1 MSQSF
6 NYRHLY
12 YFWVVAKEG
21 GVARAAERLDM
32 AVQTISAQVRSL
44 EKNLGVALLRSE
56 GRNLV
61 LTDAGVAALHEA
73 DHIFALGE
81 QLPLRVREATSG
93 QAVRLNLGISDGIA
107 KLAVHRLLT
116 PVLDEP
122 HLRLLCHDG
131 EFQPLLAELAL
142 HKLDAVLADRS
153 APPNPALR
161 TTSQLLGTSAIG
173 WYAPPLWARAA
184 SQNFPHSLAVVPV
197 ILPTAHAA
205 LRARI
210 DHWLERERIR
220 PRLAGE
226 FEDSA
231 LLSTFAAAGMGV
243 MPAPL
248 LLGEHLQRTYGL
260 EPVGTTADVHEHF
273 HLIYSARKVIHPL
286 VTRLAE
292 AGAAGLLGDAATD

>member
-6 NYRHLY
+6 NYRHLF

-21 GVARAAERLDM
+21 GIARAAERLDM
-32 AVQTISAQVRSL
+32 AVQTISAQVREL
-44 EKNLGVALLRSE
+44 EKSLGVSLLRTE

-81 QLPLRVREATSG
+81 LLPVRVREAASG
-93 QAVRLNLGISDGIA
+93 QTLRLNLGISDGIA

-122 HLRLLCHDG
+122 HLRLLCHEG
-131 EFQPLLAELAL
+131 EFQPLLGELAL
-142 HKLDAVLADRS
+142 HKLDAVLADRA

-161 TTSQLLGTSAIG
+161 TTSQLLGTSAIA
-173 WYAPPLWARAA
+173 WYAPPLWADAA
-184 SQNFPHSLAVVPV
+184 TNNFPHSLAVVPV
-197 ILPTAHAA
+197 LLPTDHAA
-205 LRARI
+205 MRARI

-220 PRLAGE
+220 PRIAGE

-231 LLSTFAAAGMGV
+231 LLSTFAATGMGV
-243 MPAPL
+243 MPAPVS
-248 LLGEHLQRTYGL
+248 LGEHLAQTHGL
-260 EPVGTTADVHEHF
+260 VQVGTAPDVQEQF
-273 HLIYSARKVIHPL
+273 HLIYSARKVMHPL
-286 VTRLAE
+286 LVRLLE
-292 AGAAGLLGDAATD
+292 AGKSETLLN

>member
-6 NYRHLY
+6 NYRHLF

-21 GVARAAERLDM
+21 GIARAAERLDM
-32 AVQTISAQVRSL
+32 AVQTISAQVREL
-44 EKNLGVALLRSE
+44 EKSLGVSLLRTE

-81 QLPLRVREATSG
+81 LLPVRVREAASG
-93 QAVRLNLGISDGIA
+93 QTLRLNLGISDGIA

-122 HLRLLCHDG
+122 HLRLLCHEG
-131 EFQPLLAELAL
+131 EFQPLLGELAL
-142 HKLDAVLADRS
+142 HKLDAVLADRA

-161 TTSQLLGTSAIG
+161 TTSQLLGTSAIA
-173 WYAPPLWARAA
+173 WYAPPLWAEAA
-184 SQNFPHSLAVVPV
+184 ANNFPHSLAAVPV
-197 ILPTAHAA
+197 LLPTDHAA
-205 LRARI
+205 MRARI

-220 PRLAGE
+220 PRIAGE

-231 LLSTFAAAGMGV
+231 LLSTFAATGMGV
-243 MPAPL
+243 MPAPVS
-248 LLGEHLQRTYGL
+248 LGEHLAQTHGL
-260 EPVGTTADVHEHF
+260 VQVGTAPDVQEQF
-273 HLIYSARKVIHPL
+273 HLIYSARKVMHPL
-286 VTRLAE
+286 LTRLLE
-292 AGAAGLLGDAATD
+292 AGQGGMLLN

>member
-21 GVARAAERLDM
+21 GMARAAERLDM
-32 AVQTISAQVRSL
+32 AVQTISAQVRAL
-44 EKNLGVALLRSE
+44 EQALGVSLLRNE

-61 LTDAGVAALHEA
+61 LTEAGVAALHEA

-81 QLPLRVREATSG
+81 LLPLRVREAASG
-93 QAVRLNLGISDGIA
+93 QTLRLNLGISDGIA

-122 HLRLLCHDG
+122 HLRLLCHEG
-131 EFQPLLAELAL
+131 EFQPLLGELAL
-142 HKLDAVLADRS
+142 HKLDAVLADRA

-161 TTSQLLGTSAIG
+161 TTSQLLGSSAIA
-173 WYAPPLWARAA
+173 WYAPPLWAEAA
-184 SQNFPHSLAVVPV
+184 ANGFPHSLAVVPV
-197 ILPTAHAA
+197 LLPTDHAA
-205 LRARI
+205 MRARI

-220 PRLAGE
+220 PRIAGE

-231 LLSTFAAAGMGV
+231 LLSTFAATGMGV
-243 MPAPL
+243 MPAPVS
-248 LLGEHLQRTYGL
+248 LGEHLAQTYGL
-260 EPVGTTADVHEHF
+260 VQVGSTPEVQEQF
-273 HLIYSARKVIHPL
+273 HLIYSARKVMHPL
-286 VTRLAE
+286 LTRLLE
-292 AGAAGLLGDAATD
+292 AGKIGTLLN

>member
-6 NYRHLY
+6 NYRHLF

-21 GVARAAERLDM
+21 GIARAAERLDM
-32 AVQTISAQVRSL
+32 AVQTISAQVREL
-44 EKNLGVALLRSE
+44 EKALGVSLLRTE

-81 QLPLRVREATSG
+81 LLPVRVREAASG
-93 QAVRLNLGISDGIA
+93 QTLRLNLGISDGIA

-122 HLRLLCHDG
+122 HLRLLCHEG
-131 EFQPLLAELAL
+131 EFQPLLGELAL
-142 HKLDAVLADRS
+142 HKLDAVLADRA

-161 TTSQLLGTSAIG
+161 TTSQLLGTSAIA
-173 WYAPPLWARAA
+173 WYAPPLWAEAA
-184 SQNFPHSLAVVPV
+184 ANNFPHSLAVVPV
-197 ILPTAHAA
+197 LLPTDHAA
-205 LRARI
+205 MRARI

-220 PRLAGE
+220 PRIAGE

-231 LLSTFAAAGMGV
+231 LLSTFAATGMGV
-243 MPAPL
+243 MPAPVS
-248 LLGEHLQRTYGL
+248 LGEHLAQTHGL
-260 EPVGTTADVHEHF
+260 VQVGTAPDVQEQF
-273 HLIYSARKVIHPL
+273 HLIYSARKVMHPL
-286 VTRLAE
+286 LTRLLE
-292 AGAAGLLGDAATD
+292 AGSSGSLLN

>member
-6 NYRHLY
+6 NYRHLF

-21 GVARAAERLDM
+21 GIARAAERLDM
-32 AVQTISAQVRSL
+32 AVQTISAQVREL
-44 EKNLGVALLRSE
+44 EKSLGVSLLRTE

-81 QLPLRVREATSG
+81 LLPVRVREAATG
-93 QAVRLNLGISDGIA
+93 QTLRLNLGISDGIA

-122 HLRLLCHDG
+122 HLRLLCHEG
-131 EFQPLLAELAL
+131 EFQPLLGELAL
-142 HKLDAVLADRS
+142 HKLDAVLADRA

-161 TTSQLLGTSAIG
+161 TTSQLLGTSAIA
-173 WYAPPLWARAA
+173 WYAPPLWADAA
-184 SQNFPHSLAVVPV
+184 TNNFPHSLAVVPV
-197 ILPTAHAA
+197 LLPTDHAA
-205 LRARI
+205 MRARI

-220 PRLAGE
+220 PRIAGE

-231 LLSTFAAAGMGV
+231 LLSTFAATGMGV
-243 MPAPL
+243 MPAPVS
-248 LLGEHLQRTYGL
+248 LGEHLAQTHGL
-260 EPVGTTADVHEHF
+260 VQVGTAPDVQEQF
-273 HLIYSARKVIHPL
+273 HLIYSARKVMHPL
-286 VTRLAE
+286 LVRLLE
-292 AGAAGLLGDAATD
+292 AGKSETLLN

>member
-6 NYRHLY
+6 NYRHLF

-21 GVARAAERLDM
+21 GIARAAERLDM
-32 AVQTISAQVRSL
+32 AVQTISAQVREL
-44 EKNLGVALLRSE
+44 EKSLGGSRLRSE

-81 QLPLRVREATSG
+81 LLPVRVREAASG
-93 QAVRLNLGISDGIA
+93 QTLRLNLGISDGIA

-122 HLRLLCHDG
+122 HLRLLCHEG
-131 EFQPLLAELAL
+131 EFQPLLGELAL
-142 HKLDAVLADRS
+142 HKLDAVLADRA

-161 TTSQLLGTSAIG
+161 TTSQLLGSSAIA
-173 WYAPPLWARAA
+173 WYAPPLWAEAA
-184 SQNFPHSLAVVPV
+184 ANGFPHSLAVVPV
-197 ILPTAHAA
+197 LLPTDHAA
-205 LRARI
+205 MRARI

-220 PRLAGE
+220 PRIAGE

-231 LLSTFAAAGMGV
+231 LLSTFAATGMGV
-243 MPAPL
+243 MPAPVS
-248 LLGEHLQRTYGL
+248 LGEHLAQTHGL
-260 EPVGTTADVHEHF
+260 VQVGSTPEVQEQF
-273 HLIYSARKVIHPL
+273 HLIYSARKVMHPL
-286 VTRLAE
+286 LTRLLE
-292 AGAAGLLGDAATD
+292 AGKIGTLLN

>member
-6 NYRHLY
+6 NYRHLF

-21 GVARAAERLDM
+21 GIARAAERLDM
-32 AVQTISAQVRSL
+32 AVQTISAQVRAL
-44 EKNLGVALLRSE
+44 EKSLGVSLLRSE

-81 QLPLRVREATSG
+81 LLPVRVREAASG
-93 QAVRLNLGISDGIA
+93 QTLRLNLGISDGIA

-122 HLRLLCHDG
+122 HLRLLCHEG
-131 EFQPLLAELAL
+131 EFQPLLGELAL
-142 HKLDAVLADRS
+142 HKLDAVLADRA

-161 TTSQLLGTSAIG
+161 TTSQLLGSSAIA
-173 WYAPPLWARAA
+173 WFAPPLWAEAA
-184 SQNFPHSLAVVPV
+184 ANNFPHSLAVVPV
-197 ILPTAHAA
+197 LLPTDHAA
-205 LRARI
+205 MRARI

-220 PRLAGE
+220 PRIAGE

-231 LLSTFAAAGMGV
+231 LLSTFAATGMGV
-243 MPAPL
+243 MPAPVS
-248 LLGEHLQRTYGL
+248 LGEHLAQTHGL
-260 EPVGTTADVHEHF
+260 VQVGSTPEVQEQF
-273 HLIYSARKVIHPL
+273 HLIYSARKVMHPL
-286 VTRLAE
+286 LTRLLE
-292 AGAAGLLGDAATD
+292 AGKIGTLLN

>member
-6 NYRHLY
+6 NYRHLF

-21 GVARAAERLDM
+21 GIARAAERLDM
-32 AVQTISAQVRSL
+32 AVQTISAQVREL
-44 EKNLGVALLRSE
+44 EKALGVSLLRSE

-81 QLPLRVREATSG
+81 LLPQRVREAASG
-93 QAVRLNLGISDGIA
+93 PTLRLNLGISDGIA

-122 HLRLLCHDG
+122 HLRLLCHEG
-131 EFQPLLAELAL
+131 EFQPLLGELAL
-142 HKLDAVLADRS
+142 HKLDAVLADRA

-161 TTSQLLGTSAIG
+161 TSSQLLGSSAIA
-173 WYAPPLWARAA
+173 WFAPPLWAEAA
-184 SQNFPHSLAVVPV
+184 ANGFPHSLAVVPV
-197 ILPTAHAA
+197 LLPTDHAA
-205 LRARI
+205 MRARI

-220 PRLAGE
+220 PRIAGE

-231 LLSTFAAAGMGV
+231 LLSTFAATGMGV
-243 MPAPL
+243 MPAPVS
-248 LLGEHLQRTYGL
+248 LGEHLAQTHGL
-260 EPVGTTADVHEHF
+260 VQVGSTPDVQEQF
-273 HLIYSARKVIHPL
+273 HLIYSARKVMHPL
-286 VTRLAE
+286 LTRLLE
-292 AGAAGLLGDAATD
+292 AGQSEMLLNQ

>member
-6 NYRHLY
+6 NYRHLF

-21 GVARAAERLDM
+21 GIARAAERLDM
-32 AVQTISAQVRSL
+32 AVQTISAQVREL
-44 EKNLGVALLRSE
+44 EKSLGVTLLRTE

-81 QLPLRVREATSG
+81 QLPVRVREAASG
-93 QAVRLNLGISDGIA
+93 PTLRLNLGISDGIA

-122 HLRLLCHDG
+122 HLRLLCHEG
-131 EFQPLLAELAL
+131 EFQPLLGELAL
-142 HKLDAVLADRS
+142 HKLDAVLADRA

-161 TTSQLLGTSAIG
+161 TTSQLLGSSAIA
-173 WYAPPLWARAA
+173 WYAPPLWAEAA
-184 SQNFPHSLAVVPV
+184 ANNFPHSLAVVPV
-197 ILPTAHAA
+197 LLPTDHAA
-205 LRARI
+205 MRARI

-220 PRLAGE
+220 PHIAGE

-231 LLSTFAAAGMGV
+231 LLSTFAATGMGV
-243 MPAPL
+243 MPAPVS
-248 LLGEHLQRTYGL
+248 LGEHLAQTHGL
-260 EPVGTTADVHEHF
+260 VQVGTAPDVQEQF
-273 HLIYSARKVIHPL
+273 HLIYSARKVMHPL
-286 VTRLAE
+286 LTRLLE
-292 AGAAGLLGDAATD
+292 AGQGGTLLN

>member
-6 NYRHLY
+6 NYRHLF

-21 GVARAAERLDM
+21 GIARAAERLDM
-32 AVQTISAQVRSL
+32 AVQTISAQVREL
-44 EKNLGVALLRSE
+44 EKSLGVSLLRTE

-81 QLPLRVREATSG
+81 LLPVRVREAASG
-93 QAVRLNLGISDGIA
+93 QTLRLNLGISDGIA

-122 HLRLLCHDG
+122 HLRLLCHEG
-131 EFQPLLAELAL
+131 EFQPLLGELAL
-142 HKLDAVLADRS
+142 HKLDAVLADRA

-161 TTSQLLGTSAIG
+161 TTSQLLGTSAIA
-173 WYAPPLWARAA
+173 WYAPPLWAEAA
-184 SQNFPHSLAVVPV
+184 ANNFPHSLAVVPV
-197 ILPTAHAA
+197 LLPTDHAA
-205 LRARI
+205 MRARI

-220 PRLAGE
+220 PHIAGE

-231 LLSTFAAAGMGV
+231 LLSTFAATGMGV
-243 MPAPL
+243 MPAPVS
-248 LLGEHLQRTYGL
+248 LGEHLAQTHGL
-260 EPVGTTADVHEHF
+260 VQVGTAPDVQEQF
-273 HLIYSARKVIHPL
+273 HLIYSARKVMHPL
-286 VTRLAE
+286 LTRLLE
-292 AGAAGLLGDAATD
+292 AVQGGTLLN